1 MTKGSR
7 MYTIIHNIIAML
19 ITMVATFVMTKNA
32 TPDIMLNAIL
42 WSIII
47 GFAYRMMF
55 NVKVMN
61 FYVGSLFTTA
71 TIFIFDLWYIP
82 FIYILSQSIYR
93 FSCLVVSDG
102 SRTGKRPLK
111 REIFIV
117 LNMVICGF
125 ISAIARIYFVDVVD
139 ISTFGELFA
148 MIVVCLIES
157 AVGLIFIY
165 IDLKQQEKIS
175 SIVRSIASHLQDAYG
190 LYIVYILMT
199 INVTVMYVDYSYIGL
214 IVASSFI
221 FTLHFAFEKQAKVTQ
236 IKEESFTDILT
247 GVKNKK
253 YYIEF
258 LPEEFSNSCAIF
270 FIDFNG
276 FKRINDKYGH
286 DIGDE
291 VIVLGGEILS
301 NAVREKDDV
310 IRFGGDEF
318 MLLIKDAD
326 REVCKGVIKR
336 IQTLCKEKTYKN
348 NELELKVSMSIG
360 IAICPEESNIKDELA
375 TIADEKM
382 YKAKKK
388 KGSDL
393 VTYEL

>member
-7 MYTIIHNIIAML
+7 TYTVIHNIIAII
-19 ITMVATFVMTKNA
+19 ITIIATYVMTKNT
-32 TPDIMLNAIL
+32 TPDNMLNAIL

-47 GFAYRMMF
+47 GFTYRMMF

-61 FYVGSLFTTA
+61 FYIGSLFTTA
-71 TIFIFDLWYIP
+71 VIFMFDWWYIP

-117 LNMVICGF
+117 LNMVVSGF
-125 ISAIARIYFVDVVD
+125 ISAMARIYFIDATD
-139 ISTFGELFA
+139 ISTVRNLFA

-175 SIVRSIASHLQDAYG
+175 SITRSIASHLQDAYG
-190 LYIVYILMT
+190 LYVVYIMMT
-199 INVTVMYVDYSYIGL
+199 INVVIMYLDYSYIGL
-214 IVASSFI
+214 VVSSSFI
-221 FTLHFAFEKQAKVTQ
+221 FTLHFAFEKQAKATQ
-236 IKEESFTDILT
+236 IKEESFTDVLT

-253 YYIEF
+253 YYIES
-258 LPEEFSNSCAIF
+258 LPEEFSNSCAVF

-276 FKRINDKYGH
+276 FKQINDKYGH

-291 VIVLGGEILS
+291 IIVLGGEILS

-318 MLLIKDAD
+318 MLLVKDAN
-326 REVCKGVIKR
+326 REICKEVIKR
-336 IQTLCKEKTYKN
+336 IQTLCEEKIYKN
-348 NELELKVSMSIG
+348 GELELKLSMSIG

-382 YKAKKK
+382 YKAKKNK
-388 KGSDL
+388 EKSL
-393 VTYEL
+393 ITYEM